1 MCGNETISKAA
12 LRHDI
17 RLIMVGFQN
26 NKNYD
31 FTTFTEVWSHYNF
44 SLIHFAC
51 PERLV
56 KLGVLYGIYLLY
68 FTQPDNFEKIRIR
81 VSLKIFRSLARL
93 HKYCQENDMFDAE
106 YVHERLIA
114 ENAFEFVAVMD
125 PCGEYGRDVHSKK
138 KSISNTVA
146 EIKDEM
152 MMTPINENPDSLKNL
167 EKISNLYYTQKRKIV
182 DTEDAKIASRKI
194 TRKKMRSDPIPED
207 SSLIDIWSIVA
218 PLSAS
223 DENIAITL
231 RNRLPTTSFQVRNKI
246 RSQPYNNSNRQY
258 VPLAMQAAMV
268 AERDAARQNK
278 ARHRSTSCNHHDRQL
293 FLIKKKGRP
302 ITQCAHCRELRKTRK
317 VHVKCN
323 CHEKQTTGGGGR
335 GTSTRQLETD
345 DYQPTTGDK
354 TSVEKNV
361 FVVVHS
367 NISSSYP
374 YSTPI
379 SQSSINSSNP
389 LNPPLN
395 PSLSPSNNISYY
407 SHSNTHPNAHSNFHP
422 NTHSSIHPNTYSNMV
437 EGEEGEDEISIDQ
450 SEVLGKQLCHA
461 SSNDLAKMIYQ
472 PCCSSSTYSYSYSSY
487 NKPEEHTTAFDEDG
501 VLICGCGCNKPD
513 ADCSSCTDKYVFG
526 GSTL

>member
-1 MCGNETISKAA
+1 MNSKNNNNNNNNNNNDVALKDAIMCGNETISKAA

-51 PERLV
+51 PERLGRATFMQNLYQLFISYYYSSPLMEV

-152 MMTPINENPDSLKNL
+152 MMTPINENPDSLNNL
-167 EKISNLYYTQKRKIV
+167 EKISNLYHNQKRKIL

-207 SSLIDIWSIVA
+207 GSLIDIWSIVA

-223 DENIAITL
+223 DENIATTL
-231 RNRLPTTSFQVRNKI
+231 KNRLVQIKKEQYEFLTNTNGNDDDDDYDDGDDDQNEDESEEQQQEVGGGGRRREGNNEPTTSFQVRNKI

-268 AERDAARQNK
+268 ADRDAARQNK
-278 ARHRSTSCNHHDRQL
+278 AR
-293 FLIKKKGRP
+293 
-302 ITQCAHCRELRKTRK
+302 
-317 VHVKCN
+317 
-323 CHEKQTTGGGGR
+323 
-335 GTSTRQLETD
+335 
-345 DYQPTTGDK
+345 YQK
-354 TSVEKNV
+354 SKE
-361 FVVVHS
+361 
-367 NISSSYP
+367 
-374 YSTPI
+374 
-379 SQSSINSSNP
+379 
-389 LNPPLN
+389 
-395 PSLSPSNNISYY
+395 
-407 SHSNTHPNAHSNFHP
+407 
-422 NTHSSIHPNTYSNMV
+422 
-437 EGEEGEDEISIDQ
+437 
-450 SEVLGKQLCHA
+450 
-461 SSNDLAKMIYQ
+461 
-472 PCCSSSTYSYSYSSY
+472 
-487 NKPEEHTTAFDEDG
+487 
-501 VLICGCGCNKPD
+501 
-513 ADCSSCTDKYVFG
+513 
-526 GSTL
+526 